1 MKNKNIKFQLVEV
14 GRGPSGLVAIDI
26 VASGAIIGDGTHRWL
41 SIKIN
46 SFDINNDAIHI
57 AQADHSHQLIC
68 FFSHISGISEHQPNI
83 NVPSWFD
90 QISEKFQ
97 FLRKLCSVSGNKQ
110 DPGEQEMS
118 LLFICPQL
126 PPPLQLEDF
135 SWNSFEC
142 FRFKLAFWQK
152 KSRPGNVSFVYL
164 SLAVAAGGCWRFLP
178 DICFTALCQ
187 CPSSPL
193 CLFCSFFL
201 HKKEIF
207 NRWQL
212 FWSWTTSVVLV

>member
-1 MKNKNIKFQLVEV
+1 MSLNMFTDLLKKGMTWFIMKNKNIKFQLVEV

-57 AQADHSHQLIC
+57 AQADHCHQLVC
-68 FFSHISGISEHQPNI
+68 FFSHSIGISEHQPNI

-152 KSRPGNVSFVYL
+152 IKARKCLFCLFVSGGSSWWLLEISARYLFYCSVSVSFV
-164 SLAVAAGGCWRFLP
+164 
-178 DICFTALCQ
+178 
-187 CPSSPL
+187 PL
-193 CLFCSFFL
+193 V
-201 HKKEIF
+201 
-207 NRWQL
+207 
-212 FWSWTTSVVLV
+212 SVL

>member
-1 MKNKNIKFQLVEV
+1 MVECRQGLLRLTLSSVARSSAMGRIVDFQLKSIHLISTMMPFILH
-14 GRGPSGLVAIDI
+14 RL
-26 VASGAIIGDGTHRWL
+26 IIL
-41 SIKIN
+41 IN
-46 SFDINNDAIHI
+46 WYA
-57 AQADHSHQLIC
+57 

-152 KSRPGNVSFVYL
+152 IKARKCLFCLFVSGGSSWWLLEISARYLFYCSVSVSFV
-164 SLAVAAGGCWRFLP
+164 
-178 DICFTALCQ
+178 
-187 CPSSPL
+187 PL
-193 CLFCSFFL
+193 V
-201 HKKEIF
+201 
-207 NRWQL
+207 
-212 FWSWTTSVVLV
+212 SVL